1 MDMYTPLYLKRI
13 NDKALLY
20 STGNSAHCCVAAW
33 IVRKFGGE
41 SIHCMCMAESVHC
54 SPETITILLIVY
66 TPIENKRFR

>member
-33 IVRKFGGE
+33 IVRQFGGE
-41 SIHCMCMAESVHC
+41 SIH
-54 SPETITILLIVY
+54 VY
-66 TPIENKRFR
+66 VWLSLFTVRLKLSQYC